1 MDEPTPPA
9 APSSLTTAPTAAEA
23 APAVSRL
30 ELKARL
36 LVGLMVLL
44 LLGSALFLLY
54 ARGAFER
61 TQELVL
67 IADDSEGVSVGS
79 DLSFSGFPI
88 GRVRR
93 IALADDGSVRII
105 VDVPVADARWL
116 RTTSVFVLTRGLVGG
131 TSLRAYSGVLDDPP
145 LPPGAERRV
154 LFGDATAEIPRLVA
168 SARDLVA
175 NLTALTAPD
184 AALAQGLAEVRTMAQ
199 RLNGPGGALGVALGD
214 AAQAQRLVARLDG
227 AIARGD
233 ALLARVDGVVAKADR
248 QVLGPDGMLARA
260 DGQILGPDGLLQ
272 DLKGSVTE
280 LQGLL
285 ADTRASLQKVNGVL
299 DEAQG
304 IAGNVRTA
312 TVDLD
317 QLRAEVE
324 TSLRRVDQLIGDV
337 NRRWP
342 FARDTELKLP

>member
-1 MDEPTPPA
+1 MNDPAPTP
-9 APSSLTTAPTAAEA
+9 APVPAEA
-23 APAVSRL
+23 SEPPVAGL
-30 ELKARL
+30 EFKARL
-36 LVGLMVLL
+36 LLAVMVLL
-44 LLGSALFLLY
+44 LAGSALFLAY
-54 ARGAFER
+54 ARGTFER

-93 IALADDGSVRII
+93 IALADDGNVRII
-105 VDVPVADARWL
+105 VDVPVEDARWL
-116 RTTSVFVLTRGLVGG
+116 RTSSVFVLTRGIVGG

-168 SARDLVA
+168 SARELVD
-175 NLTALTAPD
+175 NLTALSRAD
-184 AALAQGLAEVRTMAQ
+184 GALAQTLAEVRTLAQ
-199 RLNGPGGALGVALGD
+199 RANGPGGVLGVALGD
-214 AAQAQRLVARLDG
+214 AAQAQQLVGRLD
-227 AIARGD
+227 AALARSD
-233 ALLARVDGVVAKADR
+233 ALLARVDGVVARADAQLLGRDGIVARADR
-248 QVLGPDGMLARA
+248 QVLGP
-260 DGQILGPDGLLQ
+260 QGLLS
-272 DLKGSVTE
+272 DVRGSVAE

-304 IAGNVRTA
+304 IAGNVRAA

-317 QLRAEVE
+317 ALRAEVE
-324 TSLRRVDQLIGDV
+324 SSLRRVDQLIGDV